1 MPPPRWAAFWLSAL
15 AVQALAACS
24 CGAASKGTSPSAAD
38 ASVDASVDAAVDGGI
53 GACTAT
59 GEPRVPAAERV
70 PNGNPV
76 LPPKWA
82 FGILWGSYYDQTGSS
97 YAQGGD
103 IVAAAT
109 HLRSDFAGDLMWIDS
124 SWLWHDYAN
133 GGPYYVCF
141 QFDPTVFPDPA
152 GMIQMLRDAHFHFG
166 VWQWPW
172 MGHGCSYFQA
182 GVDNR
187 YFVMSGAQPA
197 LASGGWHGDP
207 NPAAF
212 DFTDPAAVAW
222 WKGLNQPLTDWGLDF
237 LKLDTTLA
245 QQLTPVTS
253 GGGTLFD
260 ATASYT
266 HERNRA
272 AYEITKLYATV
283 HDPAA
288 AMNGARGFV
297 LPKAASPGNDQLP
310 GWWTDDTPAT
320 FAGLQTDMARASALD
335 TTDTAAYWGG
345 DTGGYGGV
353 PDDELYVRWLEYS
366 AFTPLQEFFGA
377 KDSGPGARFPW
388 LFGAQAAQ
396 IQKQYSDLRYRLLPF
411 RYSNALIAYVEKPTV
426 YPVHW
431 IGSTQI
437 VLGGGSS
444 QILVQPVTTAGAT
457 TASVTLPPGT
467 WIHYWTGQ
475 PYTGTA
481 SVGAPLDQVPM
492 FVKVGSII
500 PMGPS
505 LRWVDEVTADPLTLD
520 VYPGGSTSYTLYE
533 DDGVTEGYM
542 GGAYSTTKVA
552 CDGAGGKPV
561 VTIGAQVTA
570 KYAYRGQLCART
582 YVLEIHGQAS
592 APASVTRDGK
602 GLARSSA
609 SGFSGETDA
618 WYFDAAAHVVWVTFR
633 LDSNKS
639 ATVSL

>member
-1 MPPPRWAAFWLSAL
+1 MRSLRWVGVF
-15 AVQALAACS
+15 AVAACS
-24 CGAASKGTSPSAAD
+24 DTTARDGAVSADAAD
-38 ASVDASVDAAVDGGI
+38 ASRFDAGGAIGDAGGCVLG
-53 GACTAT
+53 GAH
-59 GEPRVPAAERV
+59 VPAAERV
-70 PNGNPV
+70 PNGNPL

-103 IVAAAT
+103 VVVAASR
-109 HLRSDFAGDLMWIDS
+109 LRSDFAGDLMWIDS

-133 GGPYYVCF
+133 GGPHYVCF
-141 QFDPTVFPDPA
+141 QFDPAVFPDPGA
-152 GMIQMLRDAHFHFG
+152 MIRALRDAHFHFG

-172 MGHGCSYFQA
+172 MGHGCSDFQA

-187 YFVMSGAQPA
+187 YFVMNGAQPA

-212 DFTDPAAVAW
+212 DFTNPAAVSW
-222 WKGLNQPLTDWGLDF
+222 WKALNQPLTDWGLDF
-237 LKLDTTLA
+237 MKLDTTAA

-260 ATASYT
+260 ATATYT

-272 AYEITKLYATV
+272 AYEITKLYAAA
-283 HDPAA
+283 HDTGAA
-288 AMNGARGFV
+288 TNGARGFI
-297 LPKAASPGNDQLP
+297 LPKAASPENVQLP

-345 DTGGYGGV
+345 DTGGYSGV

-388 LFGAQAAQ
+388 LFGARAQQ
-396 IQKQYSDLRYRLLPF
+396 IQKQYADLRYRLLPF
-411 RYSNALIAYVEKPTV
+411 RYSNALIAYEEKRAV
-426 YPVHW
+426 YPVRW

-444 QILVQPVTTAGAT
+444 QILIQPVTAAGAT
-457 TASVTLPPGT
+457 TASVPLPAGT
-467 WIHYWTGQ
+467 WIHYWTGLA
-475 PYTGTA
+475 YTGTA
-481 SVGAPLDQVPM
+481 TVAAPIDQVPM
-492 FVKVGSII
+492 FVKAGSII

-505 LRWVDEVTADPLTLD
+505 LRWVDEVAADPLTLD
-520 VYPGGSTSYTLYE
+520 IYPAGSTRYTLYE
-533 DDGVTEGYM
+533 DDGTTEGYL
-542 GGAYSTTKVA
+542 GGAYSTTTLA
-552 CDGAGGKPV
+552 CDASGKPV

-570 KYAYRGQLCART
+570 KYPYQGQLCART
-582 YVLEIHGQAS
+582 YILEINGQTS
-592 APASVTRDGK
+592 APASVTRDGSVLLK
-602 GLARSSA
+602 SSA
-609 SGFSGETDA
+609 PAFSSAMSDA
-618 WYFDAAAHVVWVTFR
+618 WTFDADAHVVWVKIR
-633 LDSNKS
+633 LDSTQG